1 MKFSSYVV
9 AGLFTLLLA
18 GSAYSDNARTAESFI
33 DAFYSYD
40 PARLAGVMDAGVE
53 GERMLYYQS
62 WAEAA
67 NYKIKKRKPCSA
79 QDSFLV
85 CRITVTDDFGLA
97 LGYIATDTFTLLIR
111 KERVVSAKSKGDDPP
126 IFMELFE
133 WISANQPEVL
143 AGPCLDMFEGGQTP
157 GECAR
162 SVAQAAKQF
171 MKMRNS
177 ND

>member
-67 NYKIKKRKPCSA
+67 NYKIKKRKPCA
-79 QDSFLV
+79 TQDSFLV

>member
-1 MKFSSYVV
+1 MKSIRYAVL
-9 AGLFTLLLA
+9 GLVSVLMV
-18 GSAYSDNARTAESFI
+18 SVAYSDNARTAESFI

-40 PARLAGVMDAGVE
+40 PAHLAGVMDAGVE
-53 GERMLYYQS
+53 GERMLYYQA

-67 NYKIKKRKPCSA
+67 NYKIKKRKPCA
-79 QDSFLV
+79 TQGSFLV
-85 CRITVTDDFGLA
+85 CRVTVTDDFGLA
-97 LGYIATDTFTLLIR
+97 LGYTATDTFTLLIG
-111 KERVVSAKSKGDDPP
+111 KETVVSAKSEGDDPP
-126 IFMELFE
+126 IFRELFE
-133 WISANQPEVL
+133 WISVNQPEVL

-171 MKMRNS
+171 VKVRVP